1 MSDEY
6 ADAIIRLGD
15 EVDRACDHALETLS
29 HKEIADE
36 LRRIAQGW
44 EDAA

>member
-1 MSDEY
+1 MDEY
-6 ADAIIRLGD
+6 ADAVLRLGD
-15 EVDRACDHALETLS
+15 AVDRACDEALEVLS

>member
-1 MSDEY
+1 MDTSY
-6 ADAIIRLGD
+6 ADAVIKLGED
-15 EVDRACDHALETLS
+15 VDLACNAALEVLS